1 MITGIRSVD
10 RNLLEL
16 MKSTSASKLDIFTKI
31 EMPSALPMLFAGF
44 KTGITLAVIGAVVGE
59 FVGANAGLGYLTIYA
74 SGLMD
79 TAQVFVAI
87 LQLTVLGILLYALV
101 SFIEKKLMP
110 WHESEKK

>member
-1 MITGIRSVD
+1 
-10 RNLLEL
+10 
-16 MKSTSASKLDIFTKI
+16 
-31 EMPSALPMLFAGF
+31 
-44 KTGITLAVIGAVVGE
+44 
-59 FVGANAGLGYLTIYA
+59 
-74 SGLMD
+74 LMD